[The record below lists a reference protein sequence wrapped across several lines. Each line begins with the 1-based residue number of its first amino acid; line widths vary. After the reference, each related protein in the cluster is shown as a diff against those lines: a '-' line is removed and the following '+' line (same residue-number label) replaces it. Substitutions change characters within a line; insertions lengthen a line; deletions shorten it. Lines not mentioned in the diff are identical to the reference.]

1 MRPAAAK
8 DGAIA
13 PTCRSRQ
20 KRRAH
25 APYARARPPNAASV
39 KARALLSRSNN
50 SQPRGMA
57 AHAAGSAAAGR
68 NKPKRRE
75 ENCATLR

>member
-13 PTCRSRQ
+13 RATCRSQQ

-39 KARALLSRSNN
+39 KARALLSRS
-50 SQPRGMA
+50 
-57 AHAAGSAAAGR
+57 
-68 NKPKRRE
+68 
-75 ENCATLR
+75 